1 MARPLCIEFPGGV
14 YHVTSRGNAQ
24 AAIFLDDVDRNTF
37 LAVLRQTL
45 RRFNVF
51 CHAYCL
57 MTNHFHLLLET
68 PDANLSK
75 AMRQLNKAGQRHRQS
90 VSRIRL
96 YPGPSGPCDQ
106 LALFGR
112 EQDCSAGGFKM

>member
-1 MARPLCIEFPGGV
+1 MARPLRIEFPGAV

-24 AAIFLDDVDRNTF
+24 AAIFVDDVDRKTF

-45 RRFNVF
+45 RRFNVL

-57 MTNHFHLLLET
+57 MTNHFHQLLET

-75 AMRQLNKAGQRHRQS
+75 AMRQLNS
-90 VSRIRL
+90 VYTEAEI
-96 YPGPSGPCDQ
+96 
-106 LALFGR
+106 
-112 EQDCSAGGFKM
+112 